1 MRGTS
6 YLELKNYFNQIVEKS
21 EFLEDFIGYFSRE
34 LRNKK
39 QSSRGIQF
47 PCLAL
52 FNYNFGIE
60 GEQMATSSAVRNLS
74 FAILLDAPA
83 DDYEKQYEAID
94 KAEKLALKVASRMR
108 FDANRPEHFLYGAF
122 VKNGVEVRPVEL
134 DVSRLFG
141 VEVSFQLKN
150 IQSLKLDADDWSDVD
165 KVC

>member
-34 LRNKK
+34 LRNKE

-60 GEQMATSSAVRNLS
+60 GEQMATSSAVRNMS

-83 DDYEKQYEAID
+83 DDYEKQ
-94 KAEKLALKVASRMR
+94 
-108 FDANRPEHFLYGAF
+108 
-122 VKNGVEVRPVEL
+122 
-134 DVSRLFG
+134 
-141 VEVSFQLKN
+141 
-150 IQSLKLDADDWSDVD
+150 
-165 KVC
+165 